1 MNDHQK
7 NEQYSGVRD
16 RDAPSSPQRPTN
28 TLVWIDTFVLDPSSR
43 FWLNRCAADW
53 SNYEH

>member
-16 RDAPSSPQRPTN
+16 RDAPPDRNVQPILWYGSILS
-28 TLVWIDTFVLDPSSR
+28 
-43 FWLNRCAADW
+43 
-53 SNYEH
+53 Y